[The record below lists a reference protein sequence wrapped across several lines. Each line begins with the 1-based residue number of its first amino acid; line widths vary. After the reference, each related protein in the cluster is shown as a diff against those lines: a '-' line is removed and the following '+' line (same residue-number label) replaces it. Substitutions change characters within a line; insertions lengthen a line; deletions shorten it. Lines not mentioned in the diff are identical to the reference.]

1 MTVVL
6 YGLAYLIIGI
16 LFAFMLNNNKENYGY
31 DMFIMMFW
39 PIIFV
44 FLILFIIRMFIAL
57 LIGRPSNKEK

>member
-39 PIIFV
+39 PVIFV

-57 LIGRPSNKEK
+57 LIGKPSNKEK

>member
-39 PIIFV
+39 PVIFV
-44 FLILFIIRMFIAL
+44 FLILFIIRIFIAL
-57 LIGRPSNKEK
+57 LIGKPGNKEK

>member
-39 PIIFV
+39 PVIFV

-57 LIGRPSNKEK
+57 LIGKPGNKEK

>member
-1 MTVVL
+1 MTVVS

-39 PIIFV
+39 PVIFV

-57 LIGRPSNKEK
+57 LIGKPGNKEK

>member
-57 LIGRPSNKEK
+57 LIGKPGNKEK

>member
-1 MTVVL
+1 MTIIL

-57 LIGRPSNKEK
+57 LIGKPGNKEK

>member
-1 MTVVL
+1 MTVIL

-57 LIGRPSNKEK
+57 LIGKPGNKEK

>member
-16 LFAFMLNNNKENYGY
+16 LFTFMLNNNKENYGY

-57 LIGRPSNKEK
+57 LIGKPGNKEK

>member
-6 YGLAYLIIGI
+6 YGLTYLIIGI

-57 LIGRPSNKEK
+57 LIGKPGNKEK

>member
-16 LFAFMLNNNKENYGY
+16 LFAFMLNSNKENYGY

-44 FLILFIIRMFIAL
+44 FLILFIIRMFIIL
-57 LIGRPSNKEK
+57 LIGKPGNKEK

>member
-16 LFAFMLNNNKENYGY
+16 LFTFMLNNNKENYGY

-57 LIGRPSNKEK
+57 LIRKPNNKEK

>member
-1 MTVVL
+1 MTIIL

-57 LIGRPSNKEK
+57 LIGKPGSKEK

>member
-31 DMFIMMFW
+31 DMFIMMCW

-44 FLILFIIRMFIAL
+44 FLILFIIRMFITL
-57 LIGRPSNKEK
+57 LIGKPGNKEK

>member
-1 MTVVL
+1 MTVIL

-31 DMFIMMFW
+31 GMFIMMFW

-57 LIGRPSNKEK
+57 LIGKPGNKEK

>member
-16 LFAFMLNNNKENYGY
+16 LFTFMLNNNKENYGY

>member
-6 YGLAYLIIGI
+6 YGLAYLIIGV

-44 FLILFIIRMFIAL
+44 FLILFIIRMFITL
-57 LIGRPSNKEK
+57 LIGKPSNKEK

>member
-57 LIGRPSNKEK
+57 LIGKPSNKEK

>member
-1 MTVVL
+1 MTVIL

-16 LFAFMLNNNKENYGY
+16 LFAFMLNKNKENYGY

-57 LIGRPSNKEK
+57 LIGKPGNKEK

>member
-16 LFAFMLNNNKENYGY
+16 LFAFMLTNNKENYGY

>member
-39 PIIFV
+39 PVIFA

-57 LIGRPSNKEK
+57 LIGKPSNKEK

>member
-44 FLILFIIRMFIAL
+44 FLILFIIRMFIIL
-57 LIGRPSNKEK
+57 LIGKPGNKEK

>member
-39 PIIFV
+39 PVIFV
-44 FLILFIIRMFIAL
+44 FLILFIIRMFVAL
-57 LIGRPSNKEK
+57 LIGKPSNKEK

>member
-1 MTVVL
+1 MTVIL

-44 FLILFIIRMFIAL
+44 FLILFIIRMFITL
-57 LIGRPSNKEK
+57 LIGKQGNKEK

>member
-1 MTVVL
+1 MTVIL

-44 FLILFIIRMFIAL
+44 FLILFIIRMFITL
-57 LIGRPSNKEK
+57 LIGKPCNKEK